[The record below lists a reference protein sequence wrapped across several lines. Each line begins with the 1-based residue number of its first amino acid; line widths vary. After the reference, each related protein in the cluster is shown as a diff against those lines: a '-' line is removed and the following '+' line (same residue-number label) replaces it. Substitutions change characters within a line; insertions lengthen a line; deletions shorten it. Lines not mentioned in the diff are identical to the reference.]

1 MANVKLR
8 KFQEQDVPNKVKWIN
23 DAENNQYLHYEL
35 PLLEEKTVEWFR
47 KIEGRADRYDAVI
60 EYDEVPVGIIGLLG
74 VQDGRAEYYITIG
87 EKEYKGRGIAKEA
100 TELLL
105 QYAFINLKL
114 KEVYLYTE
122 EENIGA
128 QKLFEKCGFEKQYLE
143 KDSAI
148 NRGKLVNRYFYKING
163 VKNE

>member
-1 MANVKLR
+1 MKLR

-47 KIEGRADRYDAVI
+47 KIEGRIDRYDAVI

-87 EKEYKGRGIAKEA
+87 EKEYKGKGIAKEA